1 MTAEPP
7 DSVAMQSVLAEPIR
21 AAESLE
27 IVGADRPEEFLQA
40 LSATY
45 RSAYFSASD
54 VQEE

>member
-1 MTAEPP
+1 MMAEPP

-21 AAESLE
+21 AAEGVE
-27 IVGADRPEEFLQA
+27 IVDSSRPEEFLQA

-54 VQEE
+54 VHEE